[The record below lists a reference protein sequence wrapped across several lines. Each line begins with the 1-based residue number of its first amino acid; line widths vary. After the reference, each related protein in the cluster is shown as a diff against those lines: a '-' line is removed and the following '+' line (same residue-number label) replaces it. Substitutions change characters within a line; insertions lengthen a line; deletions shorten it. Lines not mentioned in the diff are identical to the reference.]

1 MIINTVLQSRL
12 YRAITY
18 SILIVSIGVLG
29 YLLLFGYSLI
39 DALYMT
45 VITISTIGFGEVHP
59 FGTGEKLFTIGLI
72 LSSLFVFG
80 YAVSSFSEY
89 LISGQFFRQLK
100 VKKVQKKIEQLQG
113 HTIVC
118 GYGRNGKQALA
129 KLKSYKKEFVVV
141 ENDTKIIKLLDELE
155 MLNIEGDAT
164 IDETLLKAGI
174 LKAENLITAL
184 PSDADN
190 LFVVLTA
197 KQLNNNC
204 KIISRAS
211 KETSYSKLKIAG
223 ADNVIM
229 PDKLGGAHMAS
240 LVVTPD
246 VIEFV
251 DRLTIEGDTTANLEE
266 VAINDLPGK
275 YIDKTILDLDLRK
288 KTGCTVIGYRT
299 PDKEYIINPEASVKL
314 EAGGN
319 LIVLGRPEQINTLRK
334 LF

>member
-1 MIINTVLQSRL
+1 MTNTVFQSRL
-12 YRAITY
+12 YRAIILSS
-18 SILIVSIGVLG
+18 SIVALGVLG
-29 YLLLFGYSLI
+29 YILLFGYSFV

-45 VITISTIGFGEVHP
+45 TITISTIGFGEVHP
-59 FGTGEKLFTIGLI
+59 FGVGEKLFTIGLI
-72 LSSLFVFG
+72 ISSLFVIG
-80 YAVSSFSEY
+80 YAVSLFSEY
-89 LISGQFFRQLK
+89 LISGQFFHQIK
-100 VKKVQKKIEQLQG
+100 VKKVQKKIEELQG

-118 GYGRNGKQALA
+118 GYGRNGRQAIS
-129 KLKSYKKEFVVV
+129 KLKSYKKQIVVV
-141 ENDTKIIKLLDELE
+141 EKYEGIVKQLDEKGVLT
-155 MLNIEGDAT
+155 IEGDAT
-164 IDETLLKAGI
+164 LDETLLRAGI
-174 LKAENLITAL
+174 MNADNLITAL

-197 KQLNNNC
+197 KQLNNDC

-211 KETSYSKLKIAG
+211 KETSYNKLKIAG

-229 PDKLGGAHMAS
+229 PDKLGGSHMAS

-251 DRLTIEGDTTANLEE
+251 DRLTIEGETTANLEE
-266 VAINDLPGK
+266 VAINDLPEK
-275 YIDKTILDLDLRK
+275 YLDKTILDLDLRK

-299 PDKEYIINPEASVKL
+299 PSKEYIINPEAEVKL

>member
-1 MIINTVLQSRL
+1 MINTMFKTRL
-12 YRAITY
+12 YKAILF
-18 SILIVSIGVLG
+18 SVLILLIGVGG
-29 YLLLFGYSLI
+29 YLLLFNYSFI

-45 VITISTIGFGEVHP
+45 VITITTIGFGEVHP
-59 FGTGEKLFTIGLI
+59 FGTGEKIFTIGLI
-72 LSSLFVFG
+72 LSSLFIFG

-100 VKKVQKKIEQLQG
+100 IKKVQKKIEKLKG

-118 GYGRNGKQALA
+118 GYGRNGKQAIS
-129 KLKSYKKEFVVV
+129 KLKSYNKDVVV
-141 ENDTKIIKLLDELE
+141 IEKFEDIIKQLDESGV
-155 MLNIEGDAT
+155 LNIEGDAT
-164 IDETLLKAGI
+164 TDETLLKAGI
-174 LKAENLITAL
+174 LNAANLITVL

-197 KQLNNNC
+197 SQLNKKC
-204 KIISRAS
+204 RIISRAS
-211 KETSYSKLKIAG
+211 NETSDSKLKIAG

-266 VAINDLPGK
+266 IFIDNLPK
-275 YIDKTILDLDLRK
+275 EYLNRTILDLDLRK
-288 KTGCTVIGYRT
+288 KTGCNVIGYRT
-299 PDKEYIINPEASVKL
+299 TDKEYIINPDASVKL
-314 EAGGN
+314 TSGAN
-319 LIVLGRPEQINTLRK
+319 LIVLGRPEQIIKLRE

>member
-1 MIINTVLQSRL
+1 MINTVFQSRL
-12 YRAITY
+12 YKAVFF
-18 SILIVSIGVLG
+18 SVLILLIGVGG
-29 YLLLFGYSLI
+29 YLLLFNYSFI

-45 VITISTIGFGEVHP
+45 VITITTIGFGEVHP
-59 FGTGEKLFTIGLI
+59 FGTGEKIFTIGLI
-72 LSSLFVFG
+72 LSSLFIFG

-89 LISGQFFRQLK
+89 LISGQFFHQLK
-100 VKKVQKKIEQLQG
+100 IKKVQKKIDQLKK

-118 GYGRNGKQALA
+118 GYGRNGKQAIS
-129 KLKSYKKEFVVV
+129 KLNSYNKDFVVV
-141 ENDTKIIKLLDELE
+141 EGDEAITKHLDEKGI
-155 MLNIEGDAT
+155 LNIEGDAT
-164 IDETLLKAGI
+164 IDETLIKAGI
-174 LKAENLITAL
+174 LNADYLITAL

-197 KQLNNNC
+197 SQLNKNC

-211 KETSYSKLKIAG
+211 KETSYNKLKIAG
-223 ADNVIM
+223 AENVIM

-266 VAINDLPGK
+266 IAINNLPK
-275 YIDKTILDLDLRK
+275 EYLDKTILDLDLRK

-299 PDKEYIINPEASVKL
+299 PEKEYIINPDASVKL
-314 EAGGN
+314 TAGAN
-319 LIVLGRPEQINTLRK
+319 LIVLGRPEQITKLRE